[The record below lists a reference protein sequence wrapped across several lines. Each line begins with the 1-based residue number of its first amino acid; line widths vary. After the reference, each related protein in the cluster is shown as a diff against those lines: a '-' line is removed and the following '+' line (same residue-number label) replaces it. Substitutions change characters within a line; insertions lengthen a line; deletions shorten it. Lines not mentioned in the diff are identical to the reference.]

1 MIDCHTVRSTNSILA
16 AITLTDTILFVILA
30 MEVELQA
37 VNNFTGFFRQTVF
50 LYQRHNCQFHRSQSS
65 RQFQNHTAFTIFQL
79 FFAIRRAH
87 DAKEHTVNT
96 DRSFDY
102 VRSIRFVQFR
112 IEVFDALAGELLM
125 LRQVEVSTRVDTF
138 HFFES
143 ERHQELNISSCIC
156 VVSQFIVVVIT
167 IACIAESKSFMPFQ
181 TDFFPFLEPVK
192 FSSRFYKELHFHLF
206 ELTHTEDELTGND
219 LVTESLTN
227 LCDTERNFHT
237 TRFLY
242 IEVVYKNTL
251 CSFRTKINFHGSV
264 GSRTHF
270 SREHQI
276 ELTNFCPVLCTGDRA
291 YDFFINNDLTQFFQI
306 TVVQSFSKTSV
317 KCVTFCLMLQYTSVG
332 RTELSLI
339 KRFAESLGSFR
350 YFFIDFIVILSQLIF
365 DQHVSTITFLRVF
378 IVNQRVIE
386 CVYVSGSLP
395 DSRMHK
401 DGRVDTDNV
410 LVQQHHAVP
419 PVFLD
424 VIFQFNAHLTVVIH
438 SA

>member
-1 MIDCHTVRSTNSILA
+1 MI
-16 AITLTDTILFVILA
+16 
-30 MEVELQA
+30 
-37 VNNFTGFFRQTVF
+37 
-50 LYQRHNCQFHRSQSS
+50 
-65 RQFQNHTAFTIFQL
+65 
-79 FFAIRRAH
+79 
-87 DAKEHTVNT
+87 
-96 DRSFDY
+96 
-102 VRSIRFVQFR
+102 
-112 IEVFDALAGELLM
+112 
-125 LRQVEVSTRVDTF
+125 
-138 HFFES
+138 
-143 ERHQELNISSCIC
+143 
-156 VVSQFIVVVIT
+156 VIT
-167 IACIAESKSFMPFQ
+167 IACITEAKRLMPFQ
-181 TDFFPFLEPVK
+181 ADFFPFLEPVK

-206 ELTHTEDELTGND
+206 ELTHTEDELTGNN

-227 LCDTERNFHT
+227 LCNTKRNFHT
-237 TRFLY
+237 TCLLY
-242 IEVVYKNTL
+242 IQVVYENTL
-251 CSFRTKINFHGSV
+251 CSFRTKVNLHRSF

-276 ELTNFCPVLCTGDRA
+276 ELTNFCPVLSTGDRA
-291 YDFFINNDLTQFFQI
+291 YDFFINNDLAQFFQI
-306 TVVQSFSKTSV
+306 TIIQCFSKTSV
-317 KCVTFCLMLQYTSVG
+317 KSVAFCLMLQHTSVS

-350 YFFIDFIVILSQLIF
+350 YFFINFIVILCQLIF
-365 DQHVSTITFLRVF
+365 DQHVSTITFFRVF

-395 DSRMHK
+395 DSRVHK